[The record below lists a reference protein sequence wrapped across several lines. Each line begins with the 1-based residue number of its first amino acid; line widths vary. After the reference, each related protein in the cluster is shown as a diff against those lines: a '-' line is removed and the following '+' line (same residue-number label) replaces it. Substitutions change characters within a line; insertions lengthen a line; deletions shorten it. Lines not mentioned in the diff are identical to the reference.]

1 MIIGITGSYGTGKT
15 TVAKEFAKRKA
26 KIIDADKIVHT
37 FIKPR
42 VRKKLAKIVF
52 KKKVYL
58 ELVCR
63 VIHPLVIRKIKQRIK
78 NLTSKNKIVIIDA
91 PLLIECGL
99 EKIVDKLIVV
109 KASREV
115 QLKRLKKKTGFNQRE
130 ILRRISFQIP
140 LREKIKLA
148 DFVIDNNGG
157 LIETRKQIDEIWK
170 KITKRL

>member
-115 QLKRLKKKTGFNQRE
+115 QLKRLKK
-130 ILRRISFQIP
+130 
-140 LREKIKLA
+140 
-148 DFVIDNNGG
+148 
-157 LIETRKQIDEIWK
+157 
-170 KITKRL
+170 